1 MYYTLRWKACFL
13 LVKVSNLDLVNVWCL
28 ELLEQMI
35 QCIVFA
41 VTPPPP
47 PSPPLPTLPKLHSPQ
62 VYLISLSDEYDLPHF
77 LPSFWFCVNFLECN
91 KRTGNKANCSH
102 CSPSLL
108 LAACM
113 DQQKQ
118 KRPRTINETSSESS
132 LEDLE
137 SGN

>member
-1 MYYTLRWKACFL
+1 MYYTLRWKARFL
-13 LVKVSNLDLVNVWCL
+13 LVKVSNLDLANVWCL

-41 VTPPPP
+41 VA
-47 PSPPLPTLPKLHSPQ
+47 PTLPKLHSPQ
-62 VYLISLSDEYDLPHF
+62 VHLISLSDECDLPHF
-77 LPSFWFCVNFLECN
+77 LPSFWLCVNFLECN
-91 KRTGNKANCSH
+91 KRSGNKANCSC

>member
-1 MYYTLRWKACFL
+1 MYTLSWKACFL
-13 LVKVSNLDLVNVWCL
+13 LVKVSNLDHANVWSL

-35 QCIVFA
+35 QCIVLQL
-41 VTPPPP
+41 PPPP
-47 PSPPLPTLPKLHSPQ
+47 PTLPKLHSPQ
-62 VYLISLSDEYDLPHF
+62 VHLISLSGEYNLPHF

-91 KRTGNKANCSH
+91 KRSGNKANCSC